1 VSVEGEINGLYP
13 THVRLRLFAAV
24 RVPGRIYREANGVAY
39 DAVTGLKV
47 TARIKEQVDHGWI
60 EAVPREGY
68 RADWAPSRTYYRPAD
83 SDVGRAAIERG
94 RR

>member
-1 VSVEGEINGLYP
+1 MSVAGEINGLFP
-13 THVRLRLFAAV
+13 TPVRLRLFAAV
-24 RVPGRIYREANGVAY
+24 RAPGRIYGEAGQVWDKETGYKVMSRVAEL
-39 DAVTGLKV
+39 LK
-47 TARIKEQVDHGWI
+47 HGWI

-68 RADWAPSRTYYRPAD
+68 RADWSPQRTYCRPAD